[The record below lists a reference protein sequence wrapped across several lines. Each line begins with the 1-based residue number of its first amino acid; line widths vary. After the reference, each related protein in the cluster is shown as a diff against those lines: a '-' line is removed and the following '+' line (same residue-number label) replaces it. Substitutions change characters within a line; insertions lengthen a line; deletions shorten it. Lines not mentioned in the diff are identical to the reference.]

1 MGQPATLVVDIET
14 VGQDPDTIPA
24 RAREILLDVE
34 TEEERLRVLD
44 CLGLDP
50 CTGRIICI
58 GVYWIEL
65 DKSRAYCHEDE
76 RELLA
81 NFWNDLGQIRPQKYV
96 TFNGKSFD
104 FPYINIRSAING
116 VPIPRDVV
124 LDTRRFSTDR
134 HFDVRE
140 VMTNYERYKKGTL
153 EFFCEIFGVPSPK
166 NGITGKNVGEYF
178 KAGKLDEIAKYCLGD
193 CKATG
198 QLYLK
203 LRNYYR

>member
-14 VGQDPDTIPA
+14 VGQDPETIPA

-34 TEEERLRVLD
+34 TDEERSKVLD

-65 DKSRAYCHEDE
+65 DKSRAYCHDDE

-81 NFWNDLGQIRPQKYV
+81 NFWNDMGQIRPQKYV

-116 VPIPRDVV
+116 VPVPRDVV
-124 LDTRRFSTDR
+124 LDTRRFSTER

-140 VMTNYERYKKGTL
+140 VMTNYERYRKGTL

-166 NGITGKNVGEYF
+166 NGINGKNVGEYF

>member
-14 VGQDPDTIPA
+14 VGQDQESIPA

-34 TEEERLRVLD
+34 TDEDRQKVLD

-58 GVYWIEL
+58 GVHWIEL
-65 DKSRAYCHEDE
+65 DRSRAYCQPVE

-81 NFWNDLGQIRPQKYV
+81 NFWNDIGQIRPQRYV

-104 FPYINIRSAING
+104 FPYINIRSAIHG
-116 VPIPRDVV
+116 VAIPRDIV
-124 LDTRRFSTDR
+124 LDTRRFSVER

-140 VMTNYERYKKGTL
+140 VVTNYERYRKGTL

-166 NGITGKNVGEYF
+166 NGINGKNVGEYY
-178 KAGKLDEIAKYCLGD
+178 KAGKVDEIAKYCLGD
-193 CKATG
+193 CKATAE
-198 QLYLK
+198 LYMKLK
-203 LRNYYR
+203 NYYR

>member
-14 VGQDPDTIPA
+14 VGQDPETIPA

-34 TEEERLRVLD
+34 TDEERTKVLD

-65 DKSRAYCHEDE
+65 DKSRAYCHADE

-81 NFWNDLGQIRPQKYV
+81 NFWNDMGQIRPQKYV

-116 VPIPRDVV
+116 VPVPRDIV
-124 LDTRRFSTDR
+124 LDTRRFSTEL

-140 VMTNYERYKKGTL
+140 VVTNYERYRKGTL

-166 NGITGKNVGEYF
+166 NGINGKNVGEYF

-198 QLYLK
+198 ELYMK

>member
-14 VGQDPDTIPA
+14 VGQDPDIIPA

>member
-14 VGQDPDTIPA
+14 VGQELESISP

-34 TEEERLRVLD
+34 TEEDRQKVLD
-44 CLGLDP
+44 NLGLDP

-58 GVYWIEL
+58 GVHWIEL
-65 DKSRAYCHEDE
+65 DKSRAYVHTEE
-76 RELLA
+76 RELLSS
-81 NFWNDLGQIRPQKYV
+81 FWSDLGQIRPQRYV

-104 FPYINIRSAING
+104 FPYINIRSAIHG
-116 VPIPRDVV
+116 VAIPRDLV
-124 LDTRRFSTDR
+124 LDTRRYSTDR

-140 VMTNYERYKKGTL
+140 VVTNYERYRKGTL

-166 NGITGKNVGEYF
+166 NGINGRNVGEYF
-178 KAGKLDEIAKYCLGD
+178 KAGKLDDIARYCLGD

-198 QLYLK
+198 ELFLK
-203 LRNYYR
+203 LKNYYR

>member
-1 MGQPATLVVDIET
+1 MGQPATLVIDIET
-14 VGQDPDTIPA
+14 IGQELDSLST

-34 TEEERLRVLD
+34 TDEDRQRILD
-44 CLGLDP
+44 TLGLDP

-58 GVYWIEL
+58 GVHWIEL
-65 DKSRAYCHEDE
+65 DKSRAYCHADE

-81 NFWNDLGQIRPQKYV
+81 SFWNDLGHIRPQRFV

-104 FPYINIRSAING
+104 FPYINIRSAIHG
-116 VPIPRDVV
+116 VPIPRDLI

-140 VMTNYERYKKGTL
+140 VVTNYERYKKGTL

-166 NGITGKNVGEYF
+166 NGINGKNVGEYF
-178 KAGKLDEIAKYCLGD
+178 KQGKLDEIAHYCLGD
-193 CKATG
+193 CRATAELF
-198 QLYLK
+198 QKLK
-203 LRNYYR
+203 TYYR

>member
-14 VGQDPDTIPA
+14 VGQDQESIPA

-34 TEEERLRVLD
+34 TDEDRQKVLD

-58 GVYWIEL
+58 GVHWIEL
-65 DKSRAYCHEDE
+65 DRSRAYSQPDE

-81 NFWNDLGQIRPQKYV
+81 NFWNDIGQIRPQRYV

-104 FPYINIRSAING
+104 FPYINIRSAIHG
-116 VPIPRDVV
+116 VPIPRDTV

-140 VMTNYERYKKGTL
+140 VVTNYERYRKGTL

-166 NGITGKNVGEYF
+166 NGINGKNVGEYF
-178 KAGKLDEIAKYCLGD
+178 KAGRLEEIARYCLAD
-193 CKATG
+193 CKATAE
-198 QLYLK
+198 LYMKLK
-203 LRNYYR
+203 NYYR

>member
-1 MGQPATLVVDIET
+1 MSQPATLVVDIET
-14 VGQDPDTIPA
+14 VGQDPETIPT

-34 TEEERLRVLD
+34 TEEERQKVLD

-50 CTGRIICI
+50 CTGRIVCI

-65 DKSRAYCHEDE
+65 DKSRAYCHTEE

-81 NFWNDLGQIRPQKYV
+81 NFWNDMGQIRPQKYV

-104 FPYINIRSAING
+104 FPYINIRSAIHG
-116 VPIPRDVV
+116 VPIPQNVV
-124 LDTRRFSTDR
+124 LDTRRYSSER

-140 VMTNYERYKKGTL
+140 VMTNYERYRKGTL

-166 NGITGKNVGEYF
+166 NGINGKNVGEYF
-178 KAGKLDEIAKYCLGD
+178 KAGKLDEIAKYCLDD

>member
-14 VGQDPDTIPA
+14 VGQDPETIPA

-34 TEEERLRVLD
+34 TDEERQKVLD

-58 GVYWIEL
+58 GVYWMEL
-65 DKSRAYCHEDE
+65 EKSRAYCQADE

-81 NFWNDLGQIRPQKYV
+81 NFWNDIGQIRPQRFV

-104 FPYINIRSAING
+104 FPFINIRSAIHG
-116 VPIPRDVV
+116 VPVPRDLV
-124 LDTRRFSTDR
+124 LDTRRFSTER

-140 VMTNYERYKKGTL
+140 VVTNYERYRKGTL
-153 EFFCEIFGVPSPK
+153 EFFCAIFGVSSPK
-166 NGITGKNVGEYF
+166 NEINGKNVDEYF

-193 CKATG
+193 CKATA

-203 LRNYYR
+203 LKNYYR